1 VTNHEQA
8 AFNIMRFREAGLIDI
23 FMRMFKEEADTLC
36 IGFAPTLMVILRSIM
51 TDPPHLADLQVP
63 SILPSRCALSRSV
76 SLNQRRLCV

>member
-63 SILPSRCALSRSV
+63 SYPLSLALSRSV